1 MIDISKYFERINYK
15 GSTDVSYET
24 LRGIHQAQVFS
35 VPFENLEIH
44 DTSSDPENLR
54 RLDEL
59 TLVNKIIEKK
69 RGGACMEINEL
80 FALVLLQLG
89 FNVKRLIASVT
100 HSKRRT
106 HKCLVITVGGNKYLA
121 DTGYGGNCII
131 EPLPLITDAPFQ
143 QFSETFK
150 LMLEHP
156 RSEEIEEHVI
166 YTLIKEEWVKLYSF
180 PYSAHLPEEYEP
192 LNYFN
197 SHSKN
202 TFPVNN
208 RLVTMPTPE
217 GRIIL
222 HNHNLK
228 IRRNG
233 QQQTVTVKEEEY
245 LNVLD
250 KYFALKLPFDTVF
263 KPIPCN
269 GNNE

>member
-1 MIDISKYFERINYK
+1 MVDISKYFERINYK

-24 LRGIHQAQVFS
+24 LRGIHKAQVFS

-44 DTSSDPENLR
+44 DTSSNPENLR
-54 RLDEL
+54 RLDEK
-59 TLVNKIIEKK
+59 TLVNKILGQK

-89 FNVKRLIASVT
+89 FNVKRLIASVRL
-100 HSKRRT
+100 SKTRT
-106 HKCLVITVGGNKYLA
+106 HKCLLVTIGSNKYLA

-131 EPLPLITDAPFQ
+131 EPLSLIHDTPFK

-150 LMLEHP
+150 LMLEYP
-156 RSEEIEEHVI
+156 RSEEIEEYVL
-166 YTLIKEEWVKLYSF
+166 YALIKEDWVKLYSF
-180 PYSAHLPEEYEP
+180 PCSVHLPEEYEP

-202 TFPVNN
+202 AFPVNN
-208 RLVTMPTPE
+208 RLVTIPTPE

-222 HNHNLK
+222 HNYNLK

-233 QQQTVTVKEEEY
+233 HQQTIVVKEEEY
-245 LNVLD
+245 LNALD
-250 KYFALKLPFDTVF
+250 KYFALKFPSDTIF
-263 KPIPCN
+263 KPIPYD

>member
-1 MIDISKYFERINYK
+1 MIDLKRYFERINYK
-15 GSTDVSYET
+15 DSTDVSVET
-24 LRGIHQAQVFS
+24 LIGIHSAQVFS

-54 RLDEL
+54 NLDEH
-59 TLVNKIIEKK
+59 TLANKIIEQK

-80 FALVLLQLG
+80 FALVLIQLG

-100 HSKRRT
+100 PSKRRT
-106 HKCLVITVGGNKYLA
+106 HKCLLVTIGSDKYLA

-131 EPLPLITDAPFQ
+131 EPLPLITDITFK
-143 QFSETFK
+143 QFSEAFK
-150 LMLEHP
+150 LKREYP
-156 RSEEIEEHVI
+156 RSEEIEEYVL
-166 YTLIKEEWVKLYSF
+166 YTLIKEEWVNLYSF
-180 PYSAHLPEEYEP
+180 PCSVHLPEEYEP

-197 SHSKN
+197 SHSKK

-208 RLVTMPTPE
+208 RLVTIPTPE

-233 QQQTVTVKEEEY
+233 HQETIPVKEEEY
-245 LNVLD
+245 LSILD
-250 KYFALKLPFDTVF
+250 KFFGLKFPLSTIF
-263 KPIPCN
+263 KPIPTKE
-269 GNNE
+269 NNA